1 MAQNPIRARMCGF
14 GEKDRRPMD
23 PPPIVKLIVRNED
36 GSLANVSQYDVSFY
50 MVVADIYS
58 ADGSTPCTLV
68 TNPATIPQSMS
79 SSAVQTMGESTL
91 SVLSLD
97 SPNTSASRNLTGST
111 VASGN
116 LLTDLDGQLGV
127 FFVFQDMSVRSDG
140 VFTLKFSFALPPT
153 QGGPPSQVTAT
164 CFSEPFTIYS
174 AKRFPGM
181 TESTALSKHFAKQ
194 GIKVPIRKEARVR
207 KIKKSAVDD
216 GSGGKSGAA
225 GARGPATS
233 SSSTIAI
240 APAVSSGSQV
250 SGGSHGDN
258 GNAEYGDDGDS
269 DDEDDYDDE
278 EDPDGQG

>member
-1 MAQNPIRARMCGF
+1 MCG
-14 GEKDRRPMD
+14 
-23 PPPIVKLIVRNED
+23 
-36 GSLANVSQYDVSFY
+36 QYDVSFY

-79 SSAVQTMGESTL
+79 SSAVQTMGDSTL
-91 SVLSLD
+91 SVLSLA
-97 SPNTSASRNLTGST
+97 SPSTAASRNLTGST

-116 LLTDLDGQLGV
+116 LLTDIDGQLGV
-127 FFVFQDMSVRSDG
+127 YFVFQDMSVRSDG

-153 QGGPPSQVTAT
+153 QGGSPSQVTAS

-207 KIKKSAVDD
+207 KIKKPVLDD
-216 GSGGKSGAA
+216 GSGGGKARGA
-225 GARGPATS
+225 GARGASSSS

-240 APAVSSGSQV
+240 APALSS
-250 SGGSHGDN
+250 SHGGDSHE
-258 GNAEYGDDGDS
+258 GGVEYDEDGDS
-269 DDEDDYDDE
+269 DDEDDEDD
-278 EDPDGQG
+278 EDPDA